1 MMQAQDLL
9 RLKEIARRT
18 RRLIIESVAEAGSGH
33 PGGSLSAVE
42 LVVALYFHKM
52 RHDPKNPKWE
62 DRDRFILSKG
72 HAAPLLYAVL
82 AQAGYFPIE
91 ELKTLRKLGSMLQ
104 GHPDF
109 RTPGVEYCAGSEGIG
124 LSVGIGLA
132 LAAKLDGKG
141 YRTYVLLGDGE
152 MQEGQV
158 WEAAMAAV
166 KYRLDNLTAIVDR
179 NGIQQDGLTEN
190 IMPLEPLAAK
200 WKAFNWN
207 VIQIDGYDF
216 EQIID
221 AYNKAEETLNRPTV
235 IIAHT
240 TKGKGVSFMEWS
252 PQWHG
257 QAPKKEQ
264 VSKILEEMGLL

>member
-1 MMQAQDLL
+1 
-9 RLKEIARRT
+9 
-18 RRLIIESVAEAGSGH
+18 
-33 PGGSLSAVE
+33 
-42 LVVALYFHKM
+42 
-52 RHDPKNPKWE
+52 
-62 DRDRFILSKG
+62 
-72 HAAPLLYAVL
+72 
-82 AQAGYFPIE
+82 
-91 ELKTLRKLGSMLQ
+91 
-104 GHPDF
+104 
-109 RTPGVEYCAGSEGIG
+109 
-124 LSVGIGLA
+124 
-132 LAAKLDGKG
+132 
-141 YRTYVLLGDGE
+141 
-152 MQEGQV
+152 
-158 WEAAMAAV
+158 MAAV

-200 WKAFNWN
+200 WGAFNWN